1 MQMCKFQRNQSNIQ
15 FSCGFFDKLPLT
27 ASSWECFRRIPHLHQ
42 INSENSN
49 EIQSNYN
56 GFVIQFNF
64 NLFKPVFVR
73 RASCSLDHLM
83 NLMKSRG
90 IFSYKLISLVS
101 SGWVKRATTQTS
113 RCRAKEDVSSE
124 QRDDVLSAKCVFQ
137 QKFLLAHSSSRISDN
152 TDEIWG
158 TLNSLLRYL
167 QMRVSITSLNI
178 ACNNP
183 CGVHWYLYQ
192 LSFLRAQAMP
202 SYTIFIHCQR
212 LVWEMRK
219 AMIAVYVYFS
229 HIVYWRE
236 TSCK

>member
-1 MQMCKFQRNQSNIQ
+1 
-15 FSCGFFDKLPLT
+15 
-27 ASSWECFRRIPHLHQ
+27 
-42 INSENSN
+42 
-49 EIQSNYN
+49 
-56 GFVIQFNF
+56 
-64 NLFKPVFVR
+64 
-73 RASCSLDHLM
+73 M

-90 IFSYKLISLVS
+90 ILSYKLISLVS

-192 LSFLRAQAMP
+192 LSFLRA
-202 SYTIFIHCQR
+202 SYAFVHNIYSLSATR
-212 LVWEMRK
+212 LRNEEGDDCSLRILLAHRILARDIM
-219 AMIAVYVYFS
+219 
-229 HIVYWRE
+229 
-236 TSCK
+236 